1 MSYKNLNLVK
11 QMRLAVV
18 LSRTF
23 GFWNP
28 QLTLA
33 MNKQFLHLHTQL
45 GTVSL
50 NDPICV
56 AMLSN
61 SFKVSPTFTIFLT
74 ANYQSPGDYRNV
86 HLNRHLG
93 SVNLNAT
100 KTFWHDRIS
109 LQLKV
114 NDIFNTQKDGNEIY
128 SDRMTMNLL
137 NTYDYRA
144 VSLTLRYQLNPK
156 DYKQHSHSNIDSEL
170 KRL

>member
-1 MSYKNLNLVK
+1 MTNFRADTQVPTLFSIY
-11 QMRLAVV
+11 Q
-18 LSRTF
+18 THF
-23 GFWNP
+23 G
-28 QLTLA
+28 
-33 MNKQFLHLHTQL
+33 
-45 GTVSL
+45 GTVS
-50 NDPICV
+50 
-56 AMLSN
+56 
-61 SFKVSPTFTIFLT
+61 
-74 ANYQSPGDYRNV
+74 SPGDYRNV